1 MVEDF
6 AQILLAD
13 ILLKLR
19 TFFGTG
25 KRKMQIEHL
34 KNRGPK
40 GLRDWGCPL
49 QCMTCFF
56 WDEDSFNP
64 IRKKEVSDL
73 EVSYT
78 SYTLGSLE
86 PYRILGFHS
95 RSSIS
100 GGL

>member
-1 MVEDF
+1 MFSNILYPHGIIIKQMVEDF

-40 GLRDWGCPL
+40 GLGL
-49 QCMTCFF
+49 SFAVHECFF

-64 IRKKEVSDL
+64 IRKKKC
-73 EVSYT
+73 
-78 SYTLGSLE
+78 
-86 PYRILGFHS
+86 RIWKCLTH
-95 RSSIS
+95 
-100 GGL
+100 

>member
-1 MVEDF
+1 MSSNILYPHGIIIKQMVEDF

-34 KNRGPK
+34 KDRGPK

-56 WDEDSFNP
+56 
-64 IRKKEVSDL
+64 
-73 EVSYT
+73 
-78 SYTLGSLE
+78 LG
-86 PYRILGFHS
+86 
-95 RSSIS
+95 
-100 GGL
+100 